1 MITPILQTSKLRQK
15 KVKYLPPGRT
25 TSNVAELGTE
35 PRIVYCLTIRQ
46 QCFCVISDPKE
57 LLLPGILVGKG

>member
-15 KVKYLPPGRT
+15 KVKYLPPGHT
-25 TSNVAELGTE
+25 TSNVAELGIE

-46 QCFCVISDPKE
+46 QCFCVIPVRPQGTAAPWNSCW
-57 LLLPGILVGKG
+57 